1 MNRQSHNN
9 YRLRERFD
17 IYNLTSAT
25 NKTRRVIPNGVDN
38 KRRIGRTTSKKTTV
52 RLAIDD
58 YVLKEIR
65 KESEAKGLSTN
76 AKINAILTKHVDYDR
91 HTESLRCIHIS
102 NKRFKSLLDNI
113 DEVNLLEGF
122 KADMTDIV
130 PTAHI
135 EQNTPATLDGLI
147 KYFFQNIGLNAGLY
161 QNFSYF
167 KGKDDRLYFAFRHDF
182 GIKWSRVLSAGFIH
196 LIESALKYHARCA
209 KILPSSVVL
218 EILEK
223 SSQEINGEDMTQYLQ
238 EVLKELESKRLNN

>member
-1 MNRQSHNN
+1 MES
-9 YRLRERFD
+9 
-17 IYNLTSAT
+17 TT
-25 NKTRRVIPNGVDN
+25 
-38 KRRIGRTTSKKTTV
+38 KRRTPRANSKKTSIK
-52 RLAIDD
+52 LAIDD
-58 YVLKEIR
+58 FILKEIR

-76 AKINAILTKHVDYDR
+76 TKINAILTKHVNYDR

-102 NKRFKSLLDNI
+102 NKRFKSLLDSI

-135 EQNTPATLDGLI
+135 EQNTPATLEGLI
-147 KYFFQNIGLNAGLY
+147 KYFFQNIGLNADLY
-161 QNFSYF
+161 HNFSYF

-196 LIESALKYHARCA
+196 LIESALKYQTRCA

-218 EILEK
+218 QIQEK
-223 SSQEINGEDMTQYLQ
+223 SLEETTGEDMTQYLQ
-238 EVLKELESKRLNN
+238 EVLNELEKSRFHI